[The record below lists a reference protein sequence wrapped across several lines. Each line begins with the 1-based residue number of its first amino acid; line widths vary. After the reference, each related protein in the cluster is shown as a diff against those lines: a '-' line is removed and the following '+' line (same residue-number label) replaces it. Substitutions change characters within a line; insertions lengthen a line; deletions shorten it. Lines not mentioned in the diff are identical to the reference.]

1 VTPRDAFATR
11 LRHER
16 VLAIVRADAG
26 VEDIVR
32 AVWAGGIGLVEVSLT
47 SRDALAAIG
56 RLAAEAGPDR
66 QIGAGTVLDAAQAAA
81 ATAAGATFLV
91 SPALDLDLVRWAVR
105 EDVAHLPGV
114 LTPTELAQAA
124 AAGAGPLKL
133 FPATLG
139 GPSYVRALLGP
150 FPDAALVPTGGID
163 AANAGD
169 YLAAGAVAVA
179 VGSSLTGL
187 GDPARIEAA
196 AAELAGRLTGGC

>member
-1 VTPRDAFATR
+1 MTRRDAFATR
-11 LRHER
+11 LRRER
-16 VLAIVRADAG
+16 AIAIVRADAG
-26 VEDIVR
+26 VEDVVR

-47 SRDALAAIG
+47 SRDALGAIE
-56 RLAAEAGPDR
+56 RLAAEATPER
-66 QIGAGTVLDAAQAAA
+66 QIGAGTVLDAAQAAS
-81 ATAAGATFLV
+81 ATAAGASFLV
-91 SPALDLDLVRWAVR
+91 SPALDVDLVGWAAR

-114 LTPTELAQAA
+114 LTPTELARAV

-169 YLAAGAVAVA
+169 YLASGAVAVA

-187 GDPARIEAA
+187 GDPARIERA
-196 AAELAGRLTGGC
+196 AAELAARLADG